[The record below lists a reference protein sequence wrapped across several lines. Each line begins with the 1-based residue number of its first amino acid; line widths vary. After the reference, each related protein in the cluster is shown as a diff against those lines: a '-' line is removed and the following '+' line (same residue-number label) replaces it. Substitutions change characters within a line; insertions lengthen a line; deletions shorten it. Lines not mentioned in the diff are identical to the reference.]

1 MKECNLFAVLSHC
14 GVLSHVTGGPPA
26 SFDVVV
32 KEESGIARKQTPV
45 TIGLPFHQGAVTNL
59 SSIRVLIG
67 GEPVPAQLSEACR
80 WEDGSLRWPHARML
94 LNLEAGEELCLSID
108 TNGAQKEG
116 GRPLVEQTANGWQP
130 KNPELAA
137 YLAREGEFA
146 TQLVIVEKNGA
157 VHNSLEPDDIELEE
171 SGPIYASILEA
182 GPLEDEQGQRIFRY
196 ERRYHL
202 WEELPG
208 VHIEYTF
215 LSVGGDAVAELSDV
229 RLEIPGMGRIDCAHS
244 KGRGGQ
250 ARFSLDGSTFSLRQE
265 CVYEHDPQSKDQNV
279 PELHSLGDV
288 DFSYR
293 FQAGGQTQ
301 EGEKH
306 PGWFTFEAAG
316 GNWGVGVE
324 PFWQAGPKEVHS
336 DEEGRV
342 VIRLAAPS
350 DVLKFG
356 RTRAVTHNVFL
367 LAGDGVADTLANLM
381 HPLVPF
387 VDAEYVSQTGVLPYV
402 SPPQPSLFPEYETWF
417 HEGFTH
423 WRNKCVEYGI
433 LHYGD
438 WRIGAGAYGT
448 FPSYFGHHE
457 YDTMHSLLT
466 HFVRTGNR
474 NCFREGALAARHY
487 ADMDINQVT
496 GEPRFHGYMN
506 TADRHVE
513 VFGMEWGHIF
523 VDGLVDHYLL
533 TGDRRSLRAA
543 TRVADMCAEKT
554 VDPIGLLRGSERNVG
569 LPLLALLRV
578 YELTR
583 CEKYIKS
590 AVRLAEFIAD
600 FSLNSKKYLTRG
612 TWWRT
617 WMHDS
622 SQTALSCE
630 LLVAMARYVDLTGDE
645 RVKQA
650 FIAAIDWYVEH
661 TWDPE
666 RMGGIGQ
673 WNRYQRSHEHPPNRI
688 SGGGGSMML
697 AFPMALG
704 YKHSG
709 DAHFMQVAWD
719 AFAEALAAN
728 PSADEDRAFTQPRLF
743 APHFLALAAELDDR
757 ASTVLRTEILEAPLD
772 GSLQARSGE
781 EILAAEV
788 HGQVELVDSPWGK
801 AVRTSDAGWLSYP
814 VGPDV
819 LTKPGSISFW
829 IRTEDDYTGTPGEL
843 RYQKQALIY
852 IASELPEEMKGR
864 ESLEDIGFRNA
875 LELHI
880 IYRAL
885 WLKVYDWRGW
895 ITTSTGASLE
905 KWQPGQWHH
914 VVGTWNNYNVTIHLD
929 GEEVARQEEY
939 CLPGGAQKR
948 LYIGWRPMNWY
959 GYCAWHDLRLHNSP
973 LPPKRVKQIYSEGA
987 RELL

>member
-1 MKECNLFAVLSHC
+1 MS
-14 GVLSHVTGGPPA
+14 
-26 SFDVVV
+26 
-32 KEESGIARKQTPV
+32 
-45 TIGLPFHQGAVTNL
+45 
-59 SSIRVLIG
+59 
-67 GEPVPAQLSEACR
+67 
-80 WEDGSLRWPHARML
+80 
-94 LNLEAGEELCLSID
+94 
-108 TNGAQKEG
+108 
-116 GRPLVEQTANGWQP
+116 
-130 KNPELAA
+130 
-137 YLAREGEFA
+137 
-146 TQLVIVEKNGA
+146 
-157 VHNSLEPDDIELEE
+157 
-171 SGPIYASILEA
+171 
-182 GPLEDEQGQRIFRY
+182 
-196 ERRYHL
+196 
-202 WEELPG
+202 G

-215 LSVGGDAVAELSDV
+215 LSVGGEPVAELSDV
-229 RLEIPGMGRIDCAHS
+229 RLEIPGMGCINCATTAS
-244 KGRGGQ
+244 RDGQ
-250 ARFSLDGSTFSLRQE
+250 TQFSLDGSRLALRQE

-279 PELHSLGDV
+279 PEPHALGVV

-293 FQAGGQTQ
+293 LQAGGQTQ

-316 GNWGVGVE
+316 GNWDIGVE
-324 PFWQAGPKEVHS
+324 PFWQAGPKEVYS
-336 DEEGRV
+336 DKEGRV

-350 DVLKFG
+350 DVFKFG

-367 LAGDGVADTLANLM
+367 LAGDGTADTLADLM
-381 HPLVPF
+381 HSLVPF
-387 VDAEYVSQTGVLPYV
+387 VDAEYVGQTGALPYV

-417 HEGFTH
+417 NEGFTR
-423 WRNKCVEYGI
+423 WRKKCVEYGI

-438 WRIGAGAYGT
+438 WRVGAGSYGT

-466 HFVRTGNR
+466 RFVRTGDR
-474 NCFREGALAARHY
+474 DCFREGTLAARHY

-496 GEPRFHGYMN
+496 GAPRFHGYMN

-523 VDGLVDHYLL
+523 ADGLVDHYLL

-543 TRVADMCAEKT
+543 MRVADVCAEKT
-554 VDPIGLLRGSERNVG
+554 MDPVGLLRGSERNVG

-583 CEKYIKS
+583 REKYVR
-590 AVRLAEFIAD
+590 AAARLAEFITD
-600 FSLNSKKYLTRG
+600 FTLEPSKYLKKG

-617 WMHDS
+617 WMHES

-645 RVKQA
+645 KVKQA
-650 FIAAIDWYVEH
+650 FVAAIDWYVEH

-666 RMGGIGQ
+666 RIGGIGQ
-673 WNRYQRSHEHPPNRI
+673 WNRYQRSHAHTPNRI
-688 SGGGGSMML
+688 SGGGGSMMF

-709 DAHFMQVAWD
+709 DARFMKVAWD

-728 PSADEDRAFTQPRLF
+728 PPADEDRAFTQPRLF
-743 APHFLALAAELDDR
+743 APHFLALAAELGDR
-757 ASTVLRTEILEAPLD
+757 ATTVLRSEILEALLD
-772 GSLQARSGE
+772 GELSARSGE
-781 EILAAEV
+781 EMLPAEV
-788 HGQVELVDSPWGK
+788 HGKIELVDSPWGK
-801 AVRTSDAGWLSYP
+801 AVRTSAAGWLSYP
-814 VGPDV
+814 IGADV

-843 RYQKQALIY
+843 RHQKQALIY
-852 IASELPEEMKGR
+852 IASELPEEM
-864 ESLEDIGFRNA
+864 EDIGFRNA

-905 KWQPGQWHH
+905 EWKPGQWRHI
-914 VVGTWNNYNVTIHLD
+914 VGTWNNYNVTIHID
-929 GEEVARQEEY
+929 GEEVARQEEH

-959 GYCAWHDLRLHNSP
+959 GYCAWHDLRLHDSP
-973 LPPKRVKQIYSEGA
+973 LPPKRVRHIYNEGA
-987 RELL
+987 DELRQISQ

>member
-1 MKECNLFAVLSHC
+1 
-14 GVLSHVTGGPPA
+14 
-26 SFDVVV
+26 
-32 KEESGIARKQTPV
+32 
-45 TIGLPFHQGAVTNL
+45 
-59 SSIRVLIG
+59 
-67 GEPVPAQLSEACR
+67 
-80 WEDGSLRWPHARML
+80 ML
-94 LNLEAGEELCLSID
+94 LDLAAGEELCLTID
-108 TNGAQKEG
+108 TNGTQKG
-116 GRPLVEQTANGWQP
+116 GGEALVEQSANGWQS
-130 KNPELAA
+130 KNPKLAA
-137 YLAREGEFA
+137 YLARAFA
-146 TQLVIVEKNGA
+146 MQLVMVEKNGA
-157 VHNSLEPDDIELEE
+157 VYKSQGADNVELEE
-171 SGPIYASILEA
+171 SGPIYASILES
-182 GPLEDEQGQRIFRY
+182 GPLEDEQGKRIFRY

-202 WEELPG
+202 WQELSG
-208 VHIEYTF
+208 VHVEYTF
-215 LSVGGDAVAELSDV
+215 LSVGGEPVAELSDV
-229 RLEIPGMGRIDCAHS
+229 RLEVPGMGSINCITTASRD
-244 KGRGGQ
+244 GQ
-250 ARFSLDGSTFSLRQE
+250 TRFSLDGSGFALRQE
-265 CVYEHDPQSKDQNV
+265 CVYEHEPQSKDQNI
-279 PELHSLGDV
+279 PEPHGLGAV

-293 FQAGGQTQ
+293 LQAGGQTQ

-306 PGWFTFEAAG
+306 PGWFTFEAVG
-316 GNWGVGVE
+316 GKWGVGVE
-324 PFWQAGPKEVHS
+324 PFWQAGPKEIHC

-367 LAGDGVADTLANLM
+367 LTGDGIADTLVDLM
-381 HPLVPF
+381 SPLVPF
-387 VDAEYVSQTGVLPYV
+387 VDAEYVCRTGALPYV
-402 SPPQPSLFPEYETWF
+402 SPPQVSLFPEYETWF
-417 HEGFTH
+417 HKGFTR
-423 WRNKCVEYGI
+423 WRDKCVEYGI

-438 WRIGAGAYGT
+438 WRVGAGAYGT

-466 HFVRTGNR
+466 RFVRTGDR
-474 NCFREGALAARHY
+474 DCFREGALAARHY

-543 TRVADMCAEKT
+543 TRVADVCAEGTKNP
-554 VDPIGLLRGSERNVG
+554 VGLLRGSERNVG

-583 CEKYIKS
+583 YEKYIK
-590 AVRLAEFIAD
+590 AADRLAEFIAD
-600 FSLNSKKYLTRG
+600 FTLEPKKYLEKG

-617 WMHDS
+617 WMHES

-645 RVKQA
+645 KVKRA
-650 FIAAIDWYVEH
+650 FVAAINWYVEH

-673 WNRYQRSHEHPPNRI
+673 WNRYQRSHEHSPNRI
-688 SGGGGSMML
+688 SGGGGAMMF

-704 YKHSG
+704 YKHS
-709 DAHFMQVAWD
+709 DDTRFMKVAWD
-719 AFAEALAAN
+719 AFTEALAAN
-728 PSADEDRAFTQPRLF
+728 PPADEDRAFTQPRLF
-743 APHFLALAAELDDR
+743 APHFLALAAELGDR
-757 ASTVLRTEILEAPLD
+757 TTTVLRTEILEAPLD
-772 GSLQARSGE
+772 GSLRARSGE
-781 EILAAEV
+781 DTLDAEV
-788 HGQVELVDSPWGK
+788 HGQIELVDSPWGK

-814 VGPDV
+814 IGPNV

-829 IRTEDDYTGTPGEL
+829 IRTEDDYTNTPGSL

-852 IASELPEEMKGR
+852 IASELPEEM
-864 ESLEDIGFRNA
+864 EDIGFRSSI
-875 LELHI
+875 ELHI
-880 IYRAL
+880 IYQAL

-905 KWQPGQWHH
+905 GWKPGQWHH
-914 VVGTWNNYNVTIHLD
+914 IVGTWNNYNVTIHID
-929 GEEVARQEEY
+929 GEEVARQEEH
-939 CLPGGAQKR
+939 CLPGGIQKR

-959 GYCAWHDLRLHNSP
+959 GYCAWHDLRLHDSP
-973 LPPKRVKQIYSEGA
+973 LPPKRVRNIYNEGA
-987 RELL
+987 DALRKIGT